1 MMSLTT
7 RISRL
12 NPSSETCMVEVK
24 DNFYH
29 THTWLVI
36 LKKHLFFSK
45 VLNCSHNHDCD
56 YVVNLDLW
64 PQLQSPYAIAD
75 CRNSQ
80 NHDIVG
86 TIVVVDRNLK
96 HCFSLSNYILL
107 FKCIY
112 NREFVFICMYIFAW
126 SCENSHTYKIQ
137 SYIHI
142 HPHECIYWNL
152 AID

>member
-45 VLNCSHNHDCD
+45 VLNCSRNHDCG
-56 YVVNLDLW
+56 YVANLDLW

-112 NREFVFICMYIFAW
+112 NREFVFICTYIFAW
-126 SCENSHTYKIQ
+126 SCEKLTHIQDTIVHTYT
-137 SYIHI
+137 SPWMYIL
-142 HPHECIYWNL
+142 ESCN
-152 AID
+152 

>member
-1 MMSLTT
+1 MHGRSKRQFL
-7 RISRL
+7 S
-12 NPSSETCMVEVK
+12 
-24 DNFYH
+24 H
-29 THTWLVI
+29 TYMTSYT
-36 LKKHLFFSK
+36 KKTFVFFK

-56 YVVNLDLW
+56 YVANLDLW

-126 SCENSHTYKIQ
+126 SCEKLTHIQDTIVHTYT
-137 SYIHI
+137 SPWMYILESCNWLI
-142 HPHECIYWNL
+142 NL
-152 AID
+152 VDDHKEKSW